1 MIYWETEEPTDKK
14 GKTMFELLTV
24 IFFAW
29 LFIKAVGIAFR
40 LTWGITKI
48 VAGILIVA
56 ALPVLLICLL
66 FASGIVLL
74 LPIALIG
81 AAVGLGKAFVNA

>member
-1 MIYWETEEPTDKK
+1 
-14 GKTMFELLTV
+14 MFELLTV
-24 IFFAW
+24 ILFAG
-29 LFIKAVGIAFR
+29 LFLKAVGIAFR
-40 LTWGITKI
+40 ITWGITKL